1 MEAKKKPVET
11 VSLSDLDA
19 RPSPGQEVVSITDA
33 PEREAGRKIQDEGE
47 AFAEIVALLE
57 QKKVI

>member
-1 MEAKKKPVET
+1 VA
-11 VSLSDLDA
+11 
-19 RPSPGQEVVSITDA
+19 SITDA
-33 PEREAGRKIQDEGE
+33 PEREAGRKVEDEGE